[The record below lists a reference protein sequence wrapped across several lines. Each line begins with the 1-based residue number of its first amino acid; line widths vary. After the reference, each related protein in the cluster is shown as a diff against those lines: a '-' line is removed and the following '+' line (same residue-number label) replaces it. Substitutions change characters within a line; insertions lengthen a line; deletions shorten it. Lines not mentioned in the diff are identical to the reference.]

1 MGTRIQLTAA
11 DGHRCGAFRADPA
24 GTPRGAIVVVQEI
37 FGVNSHIR
45 SVCDGFARDGYVAI
59 APALFDR
66 VQPGVEIGYSQAEI
80 EQGIGLKGKV
90 ALDQALQDIQAAVA
104 AVRGAGKVGIVGYCW
119 GGFLAWQ
126 AAAKVDGLAAS
137 VAYYGGGVPD
147 AVAVDPRIPVLM
159 HFGRTDHAIPLAGV
173 ERFSKARPAVSIFL
187 YDAGHGFNCDQR
199 ASYDA
204 ASAKVA
210 RERTLSFFAK
220 HVG

>member
-159 HFGRTDHAIPLAGV
+159 HFGRTDHAIPFAGV